1 MGMRHS
7 GLWLAVGLLVT
18 VCSAESFA
26 GTNRWLLGT
35 GVVFPSLN
43 GSLTTN
49 VAAVT
54 WMRGRALGAD
64 YSFADTSA
72 GSSSAT
78 LAGTSAVMSSDGWSG
93 GLGYS
98 QQLGTSA
105 NVSSVNAGLAVR
117 LGRFGLGLMSN
128 MLVSPSSGSPSFSY
142 SAAYAGGGGF
152 KYAAVLEPGLDTL
165 TVGMGWVDSGVFG
178 VEANYRTHTGAL
190 GEDRASAGVRLDGEY
205 FGAALK
211 AYTILSSPSGSTTG
225 VLNYSGGIYLRAG
238 SKYAFTAEKDSSV
251 STVGLNVAF

>member
-1 MGMRHS
+1 MKITQTGFALTIGVLFAMVPLETQAGM
-7 GLWLAVGLLVT
+7 
-18 VCSAESFA
+18 
-26 GTNRWLLGT
+26 NRWLLGT

-54 WMRGRALGAD
+54 WMRGRAFGAN
-64 YSFADTSA
+64 YLFADTSA
-72 GSSSAT
+72 GSTSAT
-78 LAGTSAVMSSDGWSG
+78 MASGSAVVSSDGWG
-93 GLGYS
+93 GGVGVS

-105 NVSSVNAGLAVR
+105 NTTSANAGLAGR

-128 MLVSPSSGSPSFSY
+128 MLVSPSSGSPNFSY
-142 SAAYAGGGGF
+142 SAAYAGNGGF
-152 KYAAVLEPGLDTL
+152 RYAAVLDPSVDTF

-178 VEANYRTHTGAL
+178 VEANYQTHTGTL

-211 AYTILSSPSGSTTG
+211 AYTILSSPYGSTTG
-225 VLNYSGGIYLRAG
+225 TLNYSGGIYLRAG

-251 STVGLNVAF
+251 YTLGLNIAF